1 MVTGTIMFC
10 WLINVKVK
18 DIKQRNHLRKI
29 WRDDQAN
36 ELARRINWLICDIR
50 AKQNLSELCPCKL
63 WSAVRD
69 SGGRPR
75 RSVDYPGHIFYEIE
89 DVNFYFTQVCGDC
102 YYSVSDVEY
111 FRKQV
116 SNNSA
121 ECGFFDVYE
130 VERMPRKLK
139 PTSLGLGNRPRWF
152 YNHYSYEIS
161 DILTHVLNISQSQL
175 VAYLPSREWLWSHLF
190 QR

>member
-1 MVTGTIMFC
+1 LVTGTIMFC

-36 ELARRINWLICDIR
+36 ELARKINWLICDIR

-75 RSVDYPGHIFYEIE
+75 RSVDYLGHIFYEIE

-121 ECGFFDVYE
+121 ECGFLMFMRLNVCLVNWNPHLSDLVIDLGGFITTI
-130 VERMPRKLK
+130 RMKSV
-139 PTSLGLGNRPRWF
+139 T
-152 YNHYSYEIS
+152 Y
-161 DILTHVLNISQSQL
+161 
-175 VAYLPSREWLWSHLF
+175 
-190 QR
+190 